1 MGEATHTS
9 ETMFG
14 ARRSKGRGGKLWAG
28 KFTVTDGETLVTG
41 MDHIEGCAFITVEGT
56 NIDDD
61 SEGLWIKSI
70 SGGTITF
77 VTGKI
82 GLYTNITDAV
92 AYGIV
97 VGRVN

>member
-1 MGEATHTS
+1 MAECTHTS

-14 ARRSKGRGGKLWAG
+14 ARRSKGRGSKLWAG
-28 KFTVTDGETLVTG
+28 KITVSDSETLDTG
-41 MDHIEGCAFITVEGT
+41 MDHVEGAAFITVEAT
-56 NIDDD
+56 NIGAA
-61 SEGLWIKSI
+61 SGLLWIKSI

-77 VTGKI
+77 MSGA
-82 GLYTNITDAV
+82 LAAYANMTDDV